1 MRLCNNSLGMKAC
14 AQCPPGVGPGLRR
27 AAAKL
32 KQKKVIE
39 ERGGVCCIKTISVLK
54 NYTCSFRVGHQ
65 FDEFTKGLD
74 NQRLKVCDMTVD
86 MSVVIEILGPV
97 FQKI

>member
-1 MRLCNNSLGMKAC
+1 MHMSRPSGIS
-14 AQCPPGVGPGLRR
+14 PGVRK
-27 AAAKL
+27 AAMKL

-54 NYTCSFRVGHQ
+54 NYTCSFTVGHQ

-74 NQRLKVCDMTVD
+74 NQRLKVYDMAV
-86 MSVVIEILGPV
+86 EICLLIYFETLV
-97 FQKI
+97 TLE